1 MLRYSFIPALVL
13 LALQG
18 EAQEIFEV
26 TRLVISPAGEDYSP
40 VPLDG
45 GFVMCSV
52 RESQTA
58 IAFRDAS
65 SAKPL
70 SDLYWVPYK
79 NGQNGTPVL
88 FSTALTT
95 PVNEGP
101 AAFCNGGRTI
111 CYTRNITVPKDR
123 NSRKN
128 GSGQLG
134 LYFSD
139 LVDGVWRE
147 PVPFAYNSQ
156 KHSIMHP
163 SFSTSGDTLFFA
175 SDMAGGQGG
184 MDLYYSIRDGQ
195 GWSEPKDLGIEVN
208 STYNEAYPRIQI
220 DGTLHFASDRP
231 GGLGKLDIYQ
241 TLRVDQDWET
251 VMPLPAPLNSPAN
264 DFGYSHISGH
274 TALMSSDRDGMDAIY
289 LAKRTVPKF
298 RDCSPQVKNNYCFAF
313 KTRKHAAMNSLPLD
327 HVWDLGDGTRIT
339 GLLAEHCFEQAGTY
353 TVRSM
358 LVDRK
363 SQSVFHI
370 LKTQE
375 LVVEDRIQAYVA
387 SPDTIRTGRNMIMDP
402 RLSKLGGMEAAEYH
416 WDLGDGTVM
425 EGAKVQ
431 YAYRAPG
438 TYTVRLDILS
448 TPDAQGRIHNM
459 CSTKDIHVIDKYRE
473 HEDMTITAIYQD
485 AFGKTHSYEYQE
497 LPFDAFALAADELAD
512 VKFSVELFASRERIS
527 LDDPRFMEINKF
539 YRVVEQF
546 DPKRGTYVYSV
557 GETTDIEELYK
568 IFQKVKELD
577 FMDAEV
583 HVLKEE
589 KIIDLSELRTRQSKE
604 LDRSKLRLDN
614 IHFAYKSAKLQES
627 SLDVIDQIVELL
639 SKYDDLQLVI
649 EAHTDDIGS
658 GPYNMELSQLR
669 ANSVVEHFIGKGFDT
684 DRFVA
689 VGHGKNQ
696 PIASNRTE
704 EGRSM
709 NRRVEFRMSFLGLQG
724 QAFIQEP

>member
-1 MLRYSFIPALVL
+1 MVRSTIISILVL
-13 LALQG
+13 LGLAVQ
-18 EAQEIFEV
+18 AQEVFEV
-26 TRLVISPAGEDYSP
+26 NRVNIEPVGEDYSP

-45 GFVMCSV
+45 GFVMSSV

-58 IAFRDAS
+58 ISFRDVS
-65 SAKPL
+65 TAKPL

-79 NGQNGTPVL
+79 NGKTGTPVL
-88 FSTALTT
+88 FSSALTT

-101 AAFCNGGRTI
+101 AAFRAGGRTI

-139 LVDGVWRE
+139 LVDGVWQE

-163 SFSTSGDTLFFA
+163 SFSKSGDTLYFA
-175 SDMAGGQGG
+175 SDMAGGHGG
-184 MDLYYSIRDGQ
+184 MDLYHSIRNEQ
-195 GWSEPKDLGIEVN
+195 GWSEPEGLGIEVN
-208 STYNEAYPRIQI
+208 SGYNEAYPRIQN

-231 GGLGKLDIYQ
+231 GGIGKLDIYQ
-241 TLRVDQDWET
+241 TILAGNDWEP
-251 VMPLPAPLNSPAN
+251 VMPLPAPLNSQGN
-264 DFGYSHISGH
+264 DFGYSQITGH

-298 RDCSPQVKNNYCFAF
+298 RDCSPQQKNNYCFAF

-327 HVWDLGDGTRIT
+327 HVWELGDGTRIT
-339 GLLAEHCFEQAGTY
+339 GLLAEHCFTQAGNY

-370 LKTQE
+370 LKTHE
-375 LVVEDRIQAYVA
+375 LVVEDRTQAYVA
-387 SPDTIRTGRNMIMDP
+387 SPDTIRTGRNLILDP
-402 RLSKLGGMEAAEYH
+402 RLSNLAGMEAAEYH
-416 WDLGDGTVM
+416 WDLGDGTIT
-425 EGAKVQ
+425 EGPKVQ
-431 YAYRAPG
+431 HVYRNPG
-438 TYTVRLDILS
+438 TYTVMLDIIS
-448 TPDAQGRIHNM
+448 PPDAQGRIHNR
-459 CSTKDIHVIDKYRE
+459 CNTKVIQVVDKYRE
-473 HEDMTITAIYQD
+473 HEDMSITAEYQD
-485 AFGKTHSYEYQE
+485 AFGKSHSYEFQE
-497 LPFDAFALAADELAD
+497 LPFDAFALASEDLGD
-512 VKFSVELFASRERIS
+512 VKFSVELFASKERIS
-527 LDDPRFMEINKF
+527 LDDPRFMEISKF

-557 GETTDIEELYK
+557 GETTDMEELYK

-614 IHFAYKSAKLQES
+614 IHFAYKSAELEES
-627 SLDVIDQIVELL
+627 SLKVLDQISQLL

-658 GPYNMELSQLR
+658 GAYNMELSQLR
-669 ANSVVEHFIGKGFDT
+669 ANSVVEHFIGKGFGT

-696 PIASNRTE
+696 SIASNRTE
-704 EGRSM
+704 AGRRA
-709 NRRVEFRMSFLGLQG
+709 NRRVEFRMSFGDAHEQTS
-724 QAFIQEP
+724 QHKP

>member
-1 MLRYSFIPALVL
+1 MVRTTIISTLVL
-13 LALQG
+13 LGLSAQ
-18 EAQEIFEV
+18 AQEVFEV
-26 TRLVISPAGEDYSP
+26 TRVAISPVGEDYSP

-52 RESQTA
+52 RESQSA

-65 SAKPL
+65 TAKPL

-79 NGQNGTPVL
+79 NGQSGTPVL
-88 FSTALTT
+88 FSTALAT

-101 AAFCNGGRTI
+101 AAFRDGGRTI

-134 LYFSD
+134 LYFSK
-139 LVDGVWRE
+139 LVDGVWQE
-147 PVPFAYNSQ
+147 PLPFAYNSQ

-163 SFSTSGDTLFFA
+163 SFSTSGDTLYFA

-184 MDLYYSIRDGQ
+184 MDLYRSVFDGQ
-195 GWSEPKDLGIEVN
+195 EWSEPEGLGIEVN
-208 STYNEAYPRIQI
+208 STFNEAYPRIQN

-231 GGLGKLDIYQ
+231 GGMGKLDIYQ
-241 TLRVDQDWET
+241 TTLVGKNWEP
-251 VMPLPAPLNSPAN
+251 VMPLPAPLNSPGN
-264 DFGYSHISGH
+264 DFGYSLLSDHA
-274 TALMSSDRDGMDAIY
+274 ALMSSDRDGTDAIY

-298 RDCSPQVKNNYCFAF
+298 RDCSPQEKNNYCFAF
-313 KTRKHAAMNSLPLD
+313 KTRKHAAMSSLPLD
-327 HVWDLGDGTRIT
+327 HVWEMGDGTRIT
-339 GLLAEHCFEQAGTY
+339 GLLAEHCFTQAGNY

-363 SQSVFHI
+363 SKSVFHI
-370 LKTQE
+370 LKTHE

-387 SPDTIRTGRNMIMDP
+387 SPDTIRTGRNLVLDP

-416 WDLGDGTVM
+416 WNLGDGTIM
-425 EGAKVQ
+425 EGSKVQ
-431 YAYRAPG
+431 HAYRTSG
-438 TYTVRLDILS
+438 TYTVMLDILS
-448 TPDAQGRIHNM
+448 PPDAQGRIHNL
-459 CSTKDIHVIDKYRE
+459 CNTKVIQVIDKYRE
-473 HEDMTITAIYQD
+473 HEDMTITAVYQD
-485 AFGKTHSYEYQE
+485 AFGKTHSYEFQE
-497 LPFDAFALAADELAD
+497 LPFDAFALASEDLTD
-512 VKFSVELFASRERIS
+512 VKFSVELFASKERIS
-527 LDDPRFMEINKF
+527 LDDPRFMEIRKF

-557 GETTDIEELYK
+557 GETSDMEELYK

-604 LDRSKLRLDN
+604 LDRSKLRVDN
-614 IHFAYKSAKLQES
+614 IHFAFKSAQLEES
-627 SLDVIDQIVELL
+627 SWEVLDQIADLL
-639 SKYDDLQLVI
+639 SRYDDLQLVI

-658 GPYNMELSQLR
+658 GAYNMELSQLR
-669 ANSVVEHFIGKGFDT
+669 ANSVVEHFIAKGFNA

-704 EGRSM
+704 AGRSK
-709 NRRVEFRMSFLGLQG
+709 NRRVEFRMSFEDP
-724 QAFIQEP
+724 QERAAQQKP